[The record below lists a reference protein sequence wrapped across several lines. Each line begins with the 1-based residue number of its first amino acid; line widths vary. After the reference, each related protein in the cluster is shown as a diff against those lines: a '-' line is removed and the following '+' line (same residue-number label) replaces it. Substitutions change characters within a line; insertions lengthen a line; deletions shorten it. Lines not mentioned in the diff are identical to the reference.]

1 MLSRVKAFPIS
12 GRPPASA
19 PRRDDAPHQPGLG
32 DDERFM
38 ARALALAANGIN
50 TTHPNPRVGCVVVA
64 GGAVVGEGWH
74 RNAGGEH
81 AEIIALKQ
89 AGKSAKGATL
99 YLTLEPCSH
108 HGRTPPCVD
117 AVIKAGIRRAV
128 IAMEDP
134 NPVVNRAGISA
145 LQRAGIDLIEGVG
158 KRPAQRLNRG
168 FCKRMIAGRPWVTLK
183 MAVSL
188 DGKTAMASGESQWI
202 TSEAARRDA
211 HKLRASSSAILTGVG
226 TVLRDDPKMTAR
238 LEQVERHPL
247 RVILDSNLSTP
258 AQARILRPP
267 GNTLIITTAGND
279 KDAELLSGDGVEVV
293 ACREQAG
300 QIDLRQVMTE
310 LAEREINELMLEA
323 GPRLSGNMLKQR
335 LVDQVIIYMAPDL
348 LGHDARGMFNIPG
361 LESIA
366 DKHRLAFRDVRMVGR
381 DLRLSLDIVASEGF
395 SD

>member
-168 FCKRMIAGRPWVTLK
+168 FCKRMTAGRPWVTLK

-381 DLRLSLDIVASEGF
+381 DLRLSLDIAASEGF